1 MAGAYNAPMLRHELL
16 TLPAKAALLAAAV
29 ASQGCAVTRVD
40 EAGRTHVAGLVWM
53 TLPANK
59 GEDKAADLV
68 RTRSV
73 GVTLTSGPLGQAVT
87 LGYSDQT
94 LGSVRNHS
102 VVRIPR
108 QPQTLDGV
116 D

>member
-1 MAGAYNAPMLRHELL
+1 MDRRELL
-16 TLPAKAALLAAAV
+16 TCSARAALLAAAV
-29 ASQGCAVTRVD
+29 ALQGCAVTRID

-53 TLPANK
+53 TLPASK
-59 GEDKAADLV
+59 GADKAADLV

-102 VVRIPR
+102 LVRVPR
-108 QPQTLDGV
+108 SPQTLDGV

>member
-1 MAGAYNAPMLRHELL
+1 MEPHQRLKPSAR
-16 TLPAKAALLAAAV
+16 AALLAAAF
-29 ASQGCAVTRVD
+29 ALQGCAITRVD

-53 TLPANK
+53 TLPATK
-59 GEDKAADLV
+59 GDDKAADLV

-73 GVTLTSGPLGQAVT
+73 GVTLTSGPLGQALT

-94 LGSVRNHS
+94 LGSLRNHS
-102 VVRIPR
+102 VVRVPR
-108 QPQTLDGV
+108 APETLDGV